1 MSDIIRI
8 LPRDIANQIAAGEV
22 IQGPSIVVKELL
34 ENALDAEAK
43 CIHLILQDAGKSL
56 IKVIDDGIGMSL
68 KDAKMSFFRYATSK
82 IKTSDDLLK
91 IRTLGFRGEALAEIA
106 AVCQVEMKT
115 RRNEDSIGVSL
126 FIEGNKLKG
135 EYLVKTTKGTSVTV
149 KNIFYN
155 VPARRKLLKDND
167 IELRKIMDEFNRLT
181 IAHPKVRFILYQKF
195 NNKLKKYLD
204 FPPASLS
211 NRIVGV
217 LGNKINE
224 EMISVDG
231 QISGI
236 NLKGYIINPSYSNK
250 SLREQFI
257 FVNNRYIISSYLSKI
272 VLRAFNG
279 FLSKVNHPSY
289 LLFIFLDPTFID
301 VNIHFSKNEIIF
313 IDEYSIYTILYNS
326 IQRALGAYHI
336 KTSSPNLKLYAN
348 YNPLFNL
355 DEGLNI
361 STKKLYDHIKL
372 SQSTN
377 NIDLCKNVTFQ
388 LHKKY
393 IISIIHSELIIID
406 QHRAHKKILY
416 EYLLQKNNSTS
427 QQLKNPISLFFS
439 IIQLNLIKKNKND
452 LVSIGFSISF
462 HEERLIVKATPV
474 EMNKHQVN
482 EFFKTYLVNLTKKKL
497 SYRYIL
503 EILASVLAIKHGFSL
518 TEKEMNNVIYELFCL
533 CAEPKYT
540 FSGKK
545 IFITFNNNFIKYFM
559 NSDIFFF

>member
-8 LPRDIANQIAAGEV
+8 LPRHVTHQIAAGEV
-22 IQGPSIVVKELL
+22 VQSPATVVKELL

-56 IKVIDDGIGMSL
+56 IKVIDDGIGMSI

-91 IRTLGFRGEALAEIA
+91 IRTLGFRGEALASIA

-115 RRNEDSIGVSL
+115 RRVEDSIGISL
-126 FIEGNKLKG
+126 FIEGNKFKG

-155 VPARRKLLKDND
+155 VPARRKLLKSND

-181 IAHPKVRFILYQKF
+181 IAYPKVRFILYHKF
-195 NNKLKKYLD
+195 NNKLKKYFD

-224 EMISVDG
+224 EMIKIDE

-236 NLKGYIINPSYSNK
+236 NLKGYIINPSYSKK

-257 FVNNRYIISSYLSKI
+257 FVNNRFIKSSSLSKI
-272 VLRAFNG
+272 ILRAFNG
-279 FLSKVNHPSY
+279 FLSNSNHPSY
-289 LLFIFLDPTFID
+289 FLFIFLDPTFID
-301 VNIHFSKNEIIF
+301 VNIHPTKNEIIF
-313 IDEYSIYTILYNS
+313 KDEYSIYTILSNS

-348 YNPLFNL
+348 YNPLFNI
-355 DEGLNI
+355 DDGFNI
-361 STKKLYDHIKL
+361 STKKLYEQIKL
-372 SQSTN
+372 SQSPN

-406 QHRAHKKILY
+406 QYRAHKNIFY
-416 EYLLQKNNSTS
+416 EYFLHNKNSTS
-427 QQLKNPISLFFS
+427 QQLKIPISLFFS
-439 IIQLNLIKKNKND
+439 RIQLNLIKKNKND
-452 LVSIGFSISF
+452 LVSMGFSISF
-462 HEERLIVKATPV
+462 HEEKLIVKATPV

-503 EILASVLAIKHGFSL
+503 EILASSVAIKHGFSL
-518 TEKEMNNVIYELFCL
+518 KTNEMNHIIYELFCL

-540 FSGKK
+540 SSGKK
-545 IFITFNNNFIKYFM
+545 IFITFNNNFIKYLM